1 LQRARR
7 ENDVRNRI
15 FFKLMAAFLVVII
28 AAAVTFDVT
37 IGGAWEASLRR
48 EIQRN
53 LTQKTELIAHRVETD
68 RSGQSLSNI
77 AAQEGQAAGAR
88 VTVIDSA
95 GKVLADSEVD
105 SGEMESTGSR
115 PEFKAALSGKVG
127 SSERHSATIGTPF
140 LYVAVPISGGA
151 VRLAYP
157 LSDVEAVSAQVRR
170 SLASASALA
179 FLIALL
185 VAMFAS
191 RWSARR
197 LERIVEVAARIAEG
211 DLQARIHETSQDEI
225 GRVASAIDKTARRV
239 EHSFAALQS
248 SQRQLETL
256 LNSMQDAVIAVSA
269 DGLVQWANRPMNR
282 LIPHGTRLQQPV
294 VETIRDPDFLATVKE
309 ATASRDVKTARATSI
324 VPGRAFDVTAAP
336 LPDGGAVTVLRD
348 LTETERVE
356 KTRRD
361 FIANVSHELRTPLT
375 SIHGYAETLLD
386 STPENGAP
394 TREFLEIIRKNSSR
408 MSRLTE
414 DLLTLARVES
424 GETRFDAESVP
435 PLELL
440 HDAEENFR
448 EIARNHG
455 IELHI
460 QDSVAIESGGNGSP
474 EGAGSEFRNRAL
486 LSRTSEGRSSL
497 NHTSQSQ
504 FSLNHAFVAHDSPI
518 QNLPRVL
525 ADREAL
531 HQVFSNLID
540 NAMKYGASGGRIV
553 LGARAVPHAVEFF
566 VQDFGAGIPSEHLPR
581 LFERFYRV
589 DKARSRE
596 SGGTG
601 LGLAIAKHIMLAH
614 GGSIRAESEL
624 GHGSTFLFRLP
635 IA

>member
-1 LQRARR
+1 
-7 ENDVRNRI
+7 VRNRI
-15 FFKLMAAFLVVII
+15 FFKLMAAFLVGII
-28 AAAVTFDVT
+28 AAAVTFDVM

-48 EIQRN
+48 EIQRD
-53 LTQKTELIAHRVETD
+53 LTQKAELIAHRVETD
-68 RSGQSLSNI
+68 RSGQALSDI

-95 GKVLADSEVD
+95 GKVLADSETAPADV
-105 SGEMESTGSR
+105 ENPASR
-115 PEFKAALSGKVG
+115 PEFELALSGKIG
-127 SSERHSATIGTPF
+127 SSERRSATIGTPF
-140 LYVAVPISGGA
+140 LYIAVPISGGA

-157 LSDVEAVSAQVRR
+157 LSDVEAVSAQVRS

-179 FLIALL
+179 FVIALL
-185 VAMFAS
+185 VAAFAS

-197 LERIVEVAARIAEG
+197 LEHIVEVAARIAEG
-211 DLQARIHETSQDEI
+211 DLRARIHETSQDEI

-239 EHSFAALQS
+239 EHSFAAVQS

-269 DGLVQWANRPMNR
+269 DGFVQWANRPMNR
-282 LIPHGTRLQQPV
+282 LIPQGTRLQQPV

-309 ATASRDVKTARATSI
+309 ATASRDVKTGRATSI

-336 LPDGGAVTVLRD
+336 LPDGGAVAVLRD

-375 SIHGYAETLLD
+375 SIQGYAETLLD
-386 STPENGAP
+386 SATDNGAS

-424 GETRFDAESVP
+424 GETRFDAEAVP
-435 PLELL
+435 PIELL

-455 IELHI
+455 IELKI
-460 QDSVAIESGGNGSP
+460 QDSLGIDSSGNGSSG
-474 EGAGSEFRNRAL
+474 ERNHDAGQD
-486 LSRTSEGRSSL
+486 SSG
-497 NHTSQSQ
+497 HKSP
-504 FSLNHAFVAHDSPI
+504 FHDSPI

-525 ADREAL
+525 ADREAI

-553 LGARAVPHAVEFF
+553 LGARAVSQAVEFF

-624 GHGSTFLFRLP
+624 AHGSTFLFRLP